1 MHLDDLIPTGTFVG
15 ASLILPAGGR
25 LLYGCRLP
33 QFEGSRQVVE
43 LTGIGGRLEPSDD
56 SLIASV
62 SREAQEELGCQV
74 EVLPSTETVVVRGPG
89 RVERVELDGDERP
102 AAVVF
107 RRFRTPPHAPWHA
120 DHRGEAHLVVFRGE
134 LRGQPR
140 PAAELPALAWLSPA
154 HVVATAHHD
163 LPLRQLLDGGA
174 ELIEHAAFRVPR
186 TAWVRLTDSQ
196 EALAIALRDRAV
208 TFYAALAL
216 DT

>member
-1 MHLDDLIPTGTFVG
+1 MHLDDLIPMGTFVG

-25 LLYGCRLP
+25 LLYGCRPP
-33 QFEGSRQVVE
+33 QFEGTRQVVE

-62 SREAQEELGCQV
+62 SREAQEELGCEV
-74 EVLPSTETVVVRGPG
+74 EVVPSPETIVVRGPG
-89 RVERVELDGDERP
+89 RVQRVELEGAERP
-102 AAVVF
+102 TAVVF

-120 DHRGEAHLVVFRGE
+120 DHRGEAHLVVFQAQLLGE
-134 LRGQPR
+134 PR

-174 ELIEHAAFRVPR
+174 ELIEHDAYHMPR
-186 TAWVRLTDSQ
+186 TSWVRLTDSQ

-208 TFYAALAL
+208 PFYAALAS
-216 DT
+216 DM